1 MPTIR
6 LAKSHM
12 NGGSTKRF
20 SLVPALAQKQMHE
33 ALSTLLKARVGA
45 ESGAEVAEVA
55 LCLTLGKDDPVILAC
70 GARGARKV
78 RNDSRTVESRIAKAQ
93 GGVLAAATLTA
104 VAALLNNPKAT
115 ALVCAGLLDGGD
127 KGRQDYRN
135 AFSFAARHKLPILYL
150 VANSYPPGRR
160 QKLDLRKLY
169 EEFGIP
175 VFSVDASDAIAA
187 YRIGTEA
194 VHNARHQRGPCVI
207 EALSLENKRN
217 GAAKPLELLRGYME
231 LHGNWPL

>member
-1 MPTIR
+1 MPTIKP
-6 LAKSHM
+6 AKSHM

-33 ALSTLLKARVGA
+33 ALAALLKVRAGA

-78 RNDSRTVESRIAKAQ
+78 RKDGIAVESKTAKVH
-93 GGVLAAATLTA
+93 GGVLSAATMTA

-115 ALVCAGLLDGGD
+115 ALVCGGQLDGGD
-127 KGRQDYRN
+127 ECRQDYRR

-150 VANSYPPGRR
+150 VANGYLPRR
-160 QKLDLRKLY
+160 KQKLDLRKLH

-194 VHNARHQRGPCVI
+194 VHNARYQRGPCVI
-207 EALSLENKRN
+207 EALSLEDKRN
-217 GAAKPLELLRGYME
+217 GTAKPLELLRGYME